1 MSYKEEL
8 MNKTLYN
15 EHGSIT
21 DSLLEQEAEFL
32 DSLEKQ
38 SSVEDFVLLHDEL
51 LNLIDAYKKSQAI
64 ILDSG
69 ETVRLMALSE
79 NRGKVVDASVA
90 VLGHKSNGSKGNRL
104 FRFIF
109 TTKGTS
115 SEELDIVEPE
125 NSEHVGKYVSVL
137 KPYGHIESLQRTHLP
152 SNVWRFLYE
161 DNEDLINDK
170 DNN

>member
-15 EHGSIT
+15 EYGSIT
-21 DSLLEQEAEFL
+21 DSLLEQEAMFVE
-32 DSLEKQ
+32 SLEKGIN
-38 SSVEDFVLLHDEL
+38 VEDFVLLHDEL
-51 LNLIDAYKKSQAI
+51 LELIEAYKKSQAI

-79 NRGKVVDASVA
+79 NRGKIVDASVA
-90 VLGHKSNGSKGNRL
+90 VIGHKSNGTKGNMI
-104 FRFIF
+104 FRFMFI
-109 TTKGTS
+109 TEGTS
-115 SEELDIVEPE
+115 SDELNIVEPI
-125 NSEHVGKYVSVL
+125 NSEHVGKYVSIL
-137 KPYGHIESLQRTHLP
+137 KPYGHIEALQRIDLP

-170 DNN
+170 DIS